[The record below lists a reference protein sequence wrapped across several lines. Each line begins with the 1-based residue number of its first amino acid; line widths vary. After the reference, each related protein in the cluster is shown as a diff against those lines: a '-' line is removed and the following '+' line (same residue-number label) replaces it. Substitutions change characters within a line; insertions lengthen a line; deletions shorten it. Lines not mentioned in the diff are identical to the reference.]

1 MLLAQAIGRQLS
13 KGVRLTG
20 KVEVGIGQPVRETP
34 LTAPSPWPPHDG
46 EGEPA

>member
-20 KVEVGIGQPVRETP
+20 EVEWE
-34 LTAPSPWPPHDG
+34 SDG
-46 EGEPA
+46 RCARAR